1 MLLAAPLAII
11 IGIILSIITMA
22 KGGAAEGI
30 VLLLFSVVVA
40 PVIMFIGSMFSASM
54 LLDDISAERVIET
67 ARENRILEEMAV
79 QKEDA

>member
-40 PVIMFIGSMFSASM
+40 PIVMFIGSMFTASVI
-54 LLDDISAERVIET
+54 LDDISTSVVIET
-67 ARENRILEEMAV
+67 ARENRILEEMAK
-79 QKEDA
+79 KEESK